1 MEHLGKIPVVV
12 GVTGHLNICADERDS
27 LKSKVKTALQSVVN
41 FLENSDTPIVMLCGM
56 ARGADMLCAQ
66 AAFEMDIPVYAVLP
80 FCEQRFYGT
89 FGDSSDRDSLYP
101 YLGKCARVIQTPDI
115 EQNKDWFMR
124 ETDLDEDSYWY
135 RQVGIYIAEHSHITL
150 ALWDGNP
157 AKAFGC
163 GTAEV
168 IKFAIE
174 NNYLIKDRL
183 LAPSMVTDSAVI
195 WIKTNRET
203 ENGKQLH
210 QSDSD
215 DTVWLSGEYG
225 EIGDTNKGKNGK
237 EKTERYQNFVLTKTA
252 PQFLVEEINE
262 TVAYNKAQ
270 VKASKPKRAK
280 KGQPPEKPRYDLW
293 EDVDG
298 LNEYHKNVREHY
310 VKADKLSYATNQPKY
325 KHCMLALAILGAFI
339 AWAFLM
345 YDDAELIWMIAPCT
359 VAVNAVVAL
368 SLWSKSKAYHENY
381 IKYRAFAE
389 ALRIQ
394 FYLTLCLDEN
404 NVTNVCDLYSWS
416 QKVKN
421 VWISKAIGALDV
433 ICDNSPTVK
442 SGDFI
447 GKVKDA
453 WIGNGENP
461 QGQLR
466 YHTKKKKIN
475 KKKCARLNNV
485 TKALTWTTFG
495 LYTLIL
501 LLEIITLALQ
511 MNGKGFFWAE
521 NGPFGLSYRIIGIIT
536 VGTLAV
542 TSLLLSS
549 YWGKL
554 SFDRLYDDNDKMSML
569 YQSAHSRWG
578 EIVKDNLH
586 STSEFKNFV
595 KEIAREEIVENG
607 IWCSYVSENTLDI
620 NL

>member
-1 MEHLGKIPVVV
+1 MEQFGKIPVVV

-27 LKSKVKTALQSVVN
+27 LLSKVKVALQSVRN
-41 FLENSDTPIVMLCGM
+41 LLEHNDTPVVMLCGM

-80 FCEQRFYGT
+80 FEKERFYDT

-101 YLGKCARVIQTPDI
+101 YLGKCARIIQTPDI

-124 ETDLDEDSYWY
+124 KVGTDEDSYWY

-157 AKAFGC
+157 AKLFGC

-168 IKFAIE
+168 IKFTIE

-203 ENGKQLH
+203 ENGKQAHL
-210 QSDSD
+210 SNSD

-225 EIGDTNKGKNGK
+225 EDDTKKRKNSK
-237 EKTERYQNFVLTKTA
+237 DKVERYQGFVLTNAA
-252 PQFLVEEINE
+252 PKFLVDEINE

-270 VKASKPKRAK
+270 VKENKPKPPK
-280 KGQPPEKPRYDLW
+280 KSRSEEKPRYDLW
-293 EDVDG
+293 DDVDG

-310 VKADKLSYATNQPKY
+310 IKADKLSYAINQPKY

-339 AWAFLM
+339 AWTFLV

-394 FYLTLCLDEN
+394 FYLSLSLDEH

-421 VWISKAIGALDV
+421 VWIRKAIGALDV
-433 ICDNSPTVK
+433 ISDDSPMVK
-442 SGDFI
+442 SSDFI
-447 GKVKDA
+447 DKVKDA

-466 YHTKKKKIN
+466 YHTKKKKLN
-475 KKKCARLNNV
+475 KKQCLRLNNV

-495 LYTLIL
+495 LYTLMLIF
-501 LLEIITLALQ
+501 EMITLALE
-511 MNGKGFFWAE
+511 MNGKSFFWTE
-521 NGPFGLSYRIIGIIT
+521 NSPLGLSYRIIGIIT
-536 VGTLAV
+536 VGTLAA

-554 SFDRLYDDNDKMSML
+554 SFDRLYDDNEKMSML